1 MIYVHNLG
9 TTLLS
14 PSEKSGGCSHGTI
27 SHRHFE
33 DFVHANAL
41 IDLGFNGYRFN
52 WSNHQQG
59 RANIREI
66 LDRGLANQNWVH
78 LFPNSLITI
87 FLLLIRI
94 IALFFC
100 PLLVLIR
107 ILPKPFHFEAF
118 WTKDL
123 SSHDVVAQALSP
135 DVQGS
140 PAFSVSRRWKNTKI
154 CSQVL
159 ASASFW
165 EDPDSH

>member
-1 MIYVHNLG
+1 MIYVHKLDPI
-9 TTLLS
+9 LLS

-41 IDLGFNGYRFN
+41 IDFGFNGYKFN
-52 WSNHQQG
+52 WSNHRQG
-59 RANIREI
+59 RANIRE
-66 LDRGLANQNWVH
+66 NWIGVW
-78 LFPNSLITI
+78 LIRTGFIYFQIPLSTI

-107 ILPKPFHFEAF
+107 ILPEPFCFEDF
-118 WTKDL
+118 WTRDL
-123 SSHDVVAQALSP
+123 SSHDVVPQAWLP
-135 DVQGS
+135 DVHGS

>member
-1 MIYVHNLG
+1 MIYVHKLG
-9 TTLLS
+9 PILLS

-52 WSNHQQG
+52 WNNHRQG

-87 FLLLIRI
+87 FLIIWI

-107 ILPKPFHFEAF
+107 IIPKPFRFEAF

-123 SSHDVVAQALSP
+123 SSHDVVVQAWFLN
-135 DVQGS
+135 VHGS
-140 PAFSVSRRWKNTKI
+140 LAFSVSRRWKNTKI